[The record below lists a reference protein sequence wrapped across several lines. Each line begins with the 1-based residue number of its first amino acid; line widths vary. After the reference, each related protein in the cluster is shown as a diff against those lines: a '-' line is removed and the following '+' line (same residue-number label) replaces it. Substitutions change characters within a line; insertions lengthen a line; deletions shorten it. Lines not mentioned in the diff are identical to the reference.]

1 MKSYPSIVRRTLDGI
16 SDVVEFIVRE
26 RDKDV
31 RDWNNLQ
38 NIFVNGRK
46 VNKVPSSSVDIDP
59 NSDRIGDINY
69 DASYFYYI
77 TLSGGN
83 AVWRRIASSTW

>member
-1 MKSYPSIVRRTLDGI
+1 MKSYPSVNTNTLQAVI
-16 SDVVEFIVRE
+16 DVVQFIVRE

-46 VNKVPSSSVDIDP
+46 VAKIPTGSADVVDG
-59 NSDRIGDINY
+59 DRPGDFNVTTTY
-69 DASYFYYI
+69 AYYLVDNAG
-77 TLSGGN
+77 T
-83 AVWRRIASSTW
+83 AVWRRVAVGAW

>member
-46 VNKVPSSSVDIDP
+46 TAKIPTGSADVDP
-59 NSDRIGDINY
+59 SDRVGDFNVTTTY
-69 DASYFYYI
+69 AYYLVDNAG
-77 TLSGGN
+77 T
-83 AVWRRIASSTW
+83 AVWRRVAVGAW